1 MPDPDRIVVMYGSPE
16 TLFHKRERADKQL
29 HKHIEVV
36 AAILI
41 DDNAVLATQRGYGDW
56 KGWWEF
62 PGGKI
67 QPGESHEQAL
77 VRELHE
83 EMDADIVID
92 RNLTTIEYD
101 YPDFHL
107 TMHCYLCHL
116 TDGHYTLKEHLA
128 AHWLTAETLQ
138 TVQWLPADE
147 ELVQNLSSIL

>member
-41 DDNAVLATQRGYGDW
+41 DGNAVLATQRGYGDW

-67 QPGESHEQAL
+67 KSGETHELAL
-77 VRELHE
+77 IRELRE
-83 EMDADIVID
+83 EMDTDITID
-92 RNLTTIEYD
+92 RYLTTVEYD

-128 AHWLTAETLQ
+128 ARWLTAETLQ

-147 ELVQNLSSIL
+147 ELVQNLSSML